1 MECVA
6 GAGVPPEL
14 LFSSPSLAGLLS
26 YGTVA
31 TYTNP
36 ALLGQAIA
44 TTALFIKAHTR
55 ADTLVCLH

>member
-1 MECVA
+1 MRG
-6 GAGVPPEL
+6 GAGVLPEL
-14 LFSSPSLAGLLS
+14 PLNSPSLAGQLS

-31 TYTNP
+31 IYANP
-36 ALLGQAIA
+36 ALLGQAIT

>member
-1 MECVA
+1 MWA

-14 LFSSPSLAGLLS
+14 LLNSPSLAGLLS

>member
-1 MECVA
+1 MHG
-6 GAGVPPEL
+6 GAGVLPEL
-14 LFSSPSLAGLLS
+14 PLNSPSLAGLLS

-31 TYTNP
+31 IYVNP